1 PGPHSGRVPLIV
13 SGRARLI
20 VSRDRPSR
28 SRGRCGTGAVG
39 GEFPGRRV
47 CQGSTLSAALTCSMI
62 AWGGASVRCH
72 CGEAG
77 AAGGGGEECV
87 GPERSGAESPL
98 RRLSR

>member
-28 SRGRCGTGAVG
+28 SRGRCGPGAVG
-39 GEFPGRRV
+39 VAFPGRRV
-47 CQGSTLSAALTCSMI
+47 CQGSTLSAALTCSTV
-62 AWGGASVRCH
+62 ARGGAGGRCR
-72 CGEAG
+72 CVGDG

-87 GPERSGAESPL
+87 VPEPSGADSPL
-98 RRLSR
+98 PSLRR